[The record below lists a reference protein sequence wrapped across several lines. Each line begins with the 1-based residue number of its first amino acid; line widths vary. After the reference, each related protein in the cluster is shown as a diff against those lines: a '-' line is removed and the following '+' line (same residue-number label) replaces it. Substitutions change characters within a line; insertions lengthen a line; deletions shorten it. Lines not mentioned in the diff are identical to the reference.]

1 MTTRQAAVPP
11 REAGANR
18 DWAVLTVVLIGAFMA
33 LLDTAIVNVAVP
45 SIRSD
50 LHASFGSAELVVTAY
65 TITYACLLITG
76 GRLGDTLGRK
86 RLFISGLLVFT
97 AASALCGAAPST
109 GVLIAARAIQGVGGA
124 LLYPQVLSV
133 IQVTFAGQARAKA
146 LGIFGAVLG
155 IAVLSGQIVGG
166 LLISTDV
173 FGWEWRPIFLVNVP
187 VGIAGLAAAVIALPR
202 DRGEGQHAGERT
214 RMDIGGVLLAALLL
228 FCLVVPLLEGR
239 DEGWPDWMIA
249 CLAAALPVL
258 GLFVF
263 WERQLDRGGGAPLVR
278 LSLFADRGFAAGVP
292 IAGLFMLAYGGF
304 VFVLTVY
311 LQSGL
316 GFSALRAGLT
326 SSPSA
331 LAFFLASL
339 AAPRLVPLLGRWLLG
354 IGYGLGAL
362 GILGTATVA
371 AAAGGHL
378 ASWELAPVLFVTGM
392 GLGFGLTPLVGTI
405 VAGLRPADAGSGSG
419 VITTTMQAGS
429 ALGVAVLTLVFFT
442 VLGSAASAAS
452 AASAFAVTLPVCAA
466 AFAAAALLVRWL
478 PRGPQFANALVEQ
491 QPGWA
496 YGFAYSMFLMTGGR
510 IGDRL
515 FEEILG
521 QVASRITER
530 IEHAPAGPGEF
541 LAYHFTARTPE
552 QAWLNYLVREALTR
566 GNGPVAH
573 EETRTAVIQR
583 QVDEIRDRQ
592 AAGAIDPDLDPA
604 AVRLL
609 TFALSSYPRVLP
621 QITRM
626 ATGFAPDDPRFAE
639 IWADLLR
646 AVGDRA
652 LADHAPSPGLQES
665 AEAAPARRARERRLT
680 RAGATRKT

>member
-1 MTTRQAAVPP
+1 MTTEETAAPP
-11 REAGANR
+11 RETRRGR
-18 DWAVLTVVLIGAFMA
+18 DWAVLTVVLAGAFMA

-45 SIRSD
+45 SIRSS

-109 GVLIAARAIQGVGGA
+109 EVLIAARAIQGAGGA

-133 IQVTFAGQARAKA
+133 IQVTFTGQARAKA

-155 IAVLSGQIVGG
+155 IAVLSGQVVGG
-166 LLISTDV
+166 LLISADV
-173 FGWEWRPIFLVNVP
+173 FGWDWRPIFLVNVP
-187 VGIAGLAAAVIALPR
+187 VGIAGMAAALIVLPRERGEGDRGEKQRPRTDAVGVVLAAAF
-202 DRGEGQHAGERT
+202 
-214 RMDIGGVLLAALLL
+214 L
-228 FCLVVPLLEGR
+228 FCLVVPLLAGR
-239 DEGWPDWMIA
+239 DEGWPAWMTA

-258 GLFVF
+258 WLFMS
-263 WERQLDRGGGAPLVR
+263 WERRLERGGGAPLVR
-278 LSLFADRGFAAGVP
+278 LGLFAERGFAAGVP

-304 VFVLTVY
+304 VFVLSVY

-339 AAPRLVPLLGRWLLG
+339 AAPRLVPLLGRGLLG
-354 IGYGLGAL
+354 IGYGLAAL
-362 GILGTATVA
+362 GILGTAAVA

-378 ASWELAPVLFVTGM
+378 APVELAPVLFVTGT

-405 VAGLRPADAGSGSG
+405 VAGLKPADAGSGSG

-429 ALGVAVLTLVFFT
+429 ALGVAVLTLVFFS
-442 VLGSAASAAS
+442 VLGPATSAAS
-452 AASAFAVTLPVCAA
+452 AASAFAVTLPVCAV
-466 AFAAAALLVRWL
+466 AFAAAAILVRWL

-515 FEEILG
+515 FEEIVG
-521 QVASRITER
+521 HVASRIADR
-530 IEHAPAGPGEF
+530 IERAPDGPGEF

-552 QAWLNYLVREALTR
+552 QAWLNYLVREALTK
-566 GNGPVAH
+566 GNGPVAQ

-592 AAGAIDPDLDPA
+592 AAGTVDPDLDPA

-609 TFALSSYPRVLP
+609 VFALSSYPRVLP

-626 ATGFAPDDPRFAE
+626 ATGLDPDDARFTRL
-639 IWADLLR
+639 WADLLR
-646 AVGDRA
+646 TVGDRA
-652 LADHAPSPGLQES
+652 LGDHGPGGGTQGPAD
-665 AEAAPARRARERRLT
+665 AAPRDEPAS
-680 RAGATRKT
+680 AG